1 MTDIRSQIDPSW
13 LRALSAEFQKDYF
26 LKLKDYLQEEEK
38 QSTIYPPSKKIF
50 AAFNAT
56 PFEEVKVVIIGQD
69 PYHGPGQANGLC
81 FSVECG
87 VTVPPSL
94 KNIYKE
100 MAADLGITT
109 PNHGDLTKWAKSG
122 VLMLNA
128 VLTVRHREAASHR
141 NKGWEFFT
149 DAIIQKLSQEKK
161 GLVFILWGNYAR
173 SKKNLIDSR
182 KHFIIESPHPSP
194 FSARNGFFGS
204 SPFSRTNKILEEQGL
219 EPIDW
224 QL

>member
-1 MTDIRSQIDPSW
+1 MTDVRPQIDPSW
-13 LRALSAEFQKDYF
+13 LKALSPEFQKDYF
-26 LKLKDYLQEEEK
+26 VKLKDYLQEEKK
-38 QSTIYPPSKKIF
+38 QGAIYPPSKKIF

-81 FSVECG
+81 FSVEYG

-94 KNIYKE
+94 QNIYKE
-100 MAADLGITT
+100 MKADLGTTT
-109 PNHGDLTKWAKSG
+109 PDHGDLTKWATNG

-141 NKGWEFFT
+141 NKGWELFT
-149 DAIIQKLSQEKK
+149 DAAIQKLSQEKK

-173 SKKNLIDSR
+173 SKKKLIDTE

-194 FSARNGFFGS
+194 FSAHNGFFGS
-204 SPFSRTNKILEEQGL
+204 RPFSRTNKILEEQGL